1 MLPSNDS
8 INEGKQLIAQ
18 LGFSSIAEGYL
29 PPASTSSQ
37 SDSDQDTSRKWVSQ
51 FTNLPGTS
59 PLGINS
65 LAAASAPVS
74 DAIPVTGST
83 TSLQEST
90 VPDCCDFVDSD
101 DEYDVEEKSEA
112 PERYAFGRLYC
123 PIRIGQVLDQ
133 IYRVEHKLGHGAFS
147 TVWMAHD
154 ITMNKDVALKI
165 MVSGDDAEYE
175 LSMQNK
181 IMQTV
186 QDTSRLLTYKDT
198 LVIRGYHGDHRV
210 LVFPV
215 RGPCLDSCLGE
226 MSLAAPDVRCGA
238 VAHCF
243 EIPTRRRNC
252 APG

>member
-1 MLPSNDS
+1 M
-8 INEGKQLIAQ
+8 
-18 LGFSSIAEGYL
+18 
-29 PPASTSSQ
+29 
-37 SDSDQDTSRKWVSQ
+37 
-51 FTNLPGTS
+51 
-59 PLGINS
+59 
-65 LAAASAPVS
+65 S

-90 VPDCCDFVDSD
+90 VPDCGDFVDSD
-101 DEYDVEEKSEA
+101 DECDVEEKSEA

-123 PIRIGQVLDQ
+123 PITIGQVLNQ

-154 ITMNKDVALKI
+154 INKNKDVALKI

-175 LSMQNK
+175 LSMHNK

-198 LVIRGYHGDHRV
+198 FVIRNYHGDHRV

-215 RGPCLDSCLGE
+215 RGPCLNSCLRQ
-226 MSLAAPDVRCGA
+226 MSLAARMSAAGQLLTALKSLHDGGIVQRGESIQLVVSSLFILKCSKRL
-238 VAHCF
+238 
-243 EIPTRRRNC
+243 E
-252 APG
+252 